1 MNDIE
6 VLDNGAIIEQ
16 PPTRAEI
23 LLFES
28 EIAKFPQLDCP
39 LQHTFAPGSYARTIA
54 IPADS
59 LVVGKI
65 HKHAHLNIVSRGLVT
80 VVTEFG
86 RETIDARVM
95 PVIFTSKAGSKRAL
109 YCHSDVVWTTVHLT
123 DSTNLADIERDII
136 APDYEELDGLLASE
150 VTKLLQEVR
159 SS

>member
-6 VLDNGAIIEQ
+6 VLDSGAIIEQ

-23 LLFES
+23 LIFER
-28 EIAKFPQLDCP
+28 ELEKFAQLDCP
-39 LQHTFAPGSYARTIA
+39 LQHNFAPGSYARTIA

-95 PVIFTSKAGSKRAL
+95 PAIFTSKVGSKRAL
-109 YCHSDVVWTTVHLT
+109 YCHTDVVWTTVHLT
-123 DSTNLADIERDII
+123 DSTNLADIEREII
-136 APDYEELDGLLASE
+136 ASDYEELDGLLASE
-150 VTKLLQEVR
+150 VHKLLQEVR

>member
-6 VLDNGAIIEQ
+6 VLDNGAIVEQ

-28 EIAKFPQLDCP
+28 ELARLEQLDCP

-54 IPADS
+54 LPMGA

-65 HKHAHLNIVSRGLVT
+65 HKHSHLNIVSRGLVT

-95 PVIFTSKAGSKRAL
+95 PVVFTSQAGAKRAL

-123 DSTNLADIERDII
+123 NSTNLADIERETI
-136 APDYEELDGLLASE
+136 ASDYEELDGLLASE
-150 VTKLLQEVR
+150 VQKFLREVR
-159 SS
+159 S